1 MSDPLSAAV
10 SAWQG
15 LLGGSNVSV
24 QPEDLEDA
32 ARTTFATSQRPVAIL
47 RPASTGEVAEALRIA
62 HTHRIPVYP
71 TSGGKNFGL
80 GGRVAT
86 RDASALID
94 LGRMKRILELDEEL
108 AFVRLEPGVTFR
120 ELYAFLKSSGSRLYA
135 STTGGSP
142 DGSVVGNAIDRGD
155 GSGPL
160 GDRAISV
167 CALEVVLPT
176 GEVVHTGFDRFGG
189 SAVSSVQRWGVG
201 PALDGLFLQ
210 SNLGIV
216 TQLSLWLTPL
226 GRFGST
232 LRFRVSSTE
241 KLAPVV
247 DAVRELRLEGT
258 LRAAVG
264 FWNDYRVFSTEHA
277 SAERFE
283 RASIKKAL
291 GTDARWFG
299 FTSVHA
305 ATEELG
311 VATTRRIE
319 RLLGPHVTALEID
332 SKSGDPTSGRELFP
346 PTSPSALYF
355 QGIPHSESLKSVYFK
370 HRGGVPGDL
379 QPERDGCGVIWSCP
393 TLPLR
398 GRDCVQAIE
407 TAEQLFEEHRFEP
420 LFAFVTHGDRAA
432 YFVPMLVYDRAVDG
446 DDARAMNC
454 HDAVLAALVD
464 AGYLPHRLGIHSM
477 DALPH
482 ARDDYGALISRLK
495 RALDPR
501 DVLAPGRYDFREIW
515 PPDAD

>member
-1 MSDPLSAAV
+1 MPDQLSAAV
-10 SAWQG
+10 SAWEAA
-15 LLGGSNVSV
+15 LGRENVSLR
-24 QPEDLEDA
+24 PEDLEEA
-32 ARTTFATSQRPVAIL
+32 ARTTFATVARPVVIL
-47 RPASTGEVAEALRIA
+47 RPRSTSEVAETLRIA
-62 HTHRIPVYP
+62 HAHRIPVYP

-86 RDASALID
+86 RDGCALLD

-120 ELYAFLKSSGSRLYA
+120 ELYAFLKSKGSRLYA

-142 DGSVVGNAIDRGD
+142 DSSVIGNAVDRGD

-160 GDRAISV
+160 GDRALSV

-176 GEVVHTGFDRFGG
+176 GEVVHTGFDRFAG
-189 SAVSSVQRWGVG
+189 SAVSSTQRWGVG

-216 TQLSLWLTPL
+216 TELSLWLTPL
-226 GRFGST
+226 GRFAST
-232 LRFRVSSTE
+232 IRFRVASTA

-247 DAVRELRLEGT
+247 DAVRLLRLEGT
-258 LRAAVG
+258 LRSAVG

-277 SAERFE
+277 SAERIE
-283 RASIKKAL
+283 RARVTEAL

-299 FTSVHA
+299 FTSLHA

-319 RLLGPHVTALEID
+319 RVLGAHVDALEID

-370 HRGGVPGDL
+370 QSRGAPSEL
-379 QPERDGCGVIWSCP
+379 HPERDGCGVIWSCP

-407 TAEQLFEEHRFEP
+407 TAERLFDEHRFEP

-432 YFVPMLVYDRAVDG
+432 YFVPMLVYDRAIDG
-446 DDARAMNC
+446 DDARAMAC
-454 HDAVLAALVD
+454 HDTVLSALAG
-464 AGYLPHRLGIHSM
+464 AGYLPHRLGVHSM
-477 DALPH
+477 GALPH
-482 ARDDYGALISRLK
+482 ARDDYGALILRLK
-495 RALDPR
+495 RALDPH

-515 PPDAD
+515 PPEAD